1 MKSDSKDNIKMQKE
15 TSNKM
20 GTMPEGKLLLSMGTP
35 LMMSMLVAALYNL
48 VDSFF
53 VAHIEGIGDA
63 AVNAL
68 TLAFPVQML
77 MTALTVGTGVG
88 VGAVLSHSLG
98 RKDQEKANKI
108 AGNAIFLYIC
118 YYILLCLFGIFG
130 TKTYIAGQTGDEV
143 VLELGT
149 KYLQIVSCFS
159 FGFMGEKCFEKLLQS
174 TGKATFS
181 MIGQLTGSVL
191 NIILDPILIFGL
203 FNAPKLGVS
212 GAAIATVISQGIA
225 VLVSGTLHFRKNKE
239 LSHKIKDCKPDI
251 IIIKEIYKVGAPAIL
266 MQALT
271 SVMTYG
277 MNIILKE
284 ISAVAVTAYGIYF
297 RLQNFIFM
305 PAFGLNNASIPIIG
319 FNRGAAK
326 LKRVKNTIMYGLI
339 IVTGIMIF
347 GFILFQCFAPEIV
360 GIFGLSES
368 VNELCTNALKI
379 ISFGFVF
386 AGVNIILQ
394 GACQALGNGTNSLII
409 SMMRMVILVLPLAK
423 LISQMENAQKNVWIV
438 FPIAEIITSVIAIY
452 ITFRLYRKEKE
463 VMLCQ

>member
-191 NIILDPILIFGL
+191 NIILDPIF
-203 FNAPKLGVS
+203 
-212 GAAIATVISQGIA
+212 
-225 VLVSGTLHFRKNKE
+225 
-239 LSHKIKDCKPDI
+239 
-251 IIIKEIYKVGAPAIL
+251 
-266 MQALT
+266 
-271 SVMTYG
+271 
-277 MNIILKE
+277 
-284 ISAVAVTAYGIYF
+284 
-297 RLQNFIFM
+297 
-305 PAFGLNNASIPIIG
+305 
-319 FNRGAAK
+319 
-326 LKRVKNTIMYGLI
+326 
-339 IVTGIMIF
+339 IF
-347 GFILFQCFAPEIV
+347 GF
-360 GIFGLSES
+360 
-368 VNELCTNALKI
+368 
-379 ISFGFVF
+379 
-386 AGVNIILQ
+386 
-394 GACQALGNGTNSLII
+394 
-409 SMMRMVILVLPLAK
+409 
-423 LISQMENAQKNVWIV
+423 
-438 FPIAEIITSVIAIY
+438 
-452 ITFRLYRKEKE
+452 
-463 VMLCQ
+463 